1 MIFSQHKDVTPPRQG
16 EFIMSTGK
24 AAPLVLSERQGAI
37 LLLTLNR
44 PDKSNSLHPDLV
56 RQLGDA
62 LGAAARDDSLNVV
75 VITGAGRSFC
85 AGLDLGLLI
94 SWTAEEKLAYLETV
108 TRVFRAVWE
117 LPQPVVAAVNGPCIA
132 GGFDLA
138 AFCDIR
144 LAAEEAIFG
153 QAEINIGLTQIIHP
167 LYKTIGLARA
177 KELALTGQNIPAAEA
192 YRIGLVNH
200 VYAQSELMP
209 QAMQLAALLA
219 AKPRQALIET
229 KRLTRE
235 LIDLDTRSALDE
247 IGRTFRRCLE
257 SEEHRRR
264 VADVYAS
271 IHKQ

>member
-1 MIFSQHKDVTPPRQG
+1 MRAGILDFAFQRQPVTGEPVAAAATIAQLVRIVRAAFRAKHFTCLPRSFMIFIQHKLVTPSRQG
-16 EFIMSTGK
+16 EFTMSTTA

-62 LGAAARDDSLNVV
+62 LATAASDDSVNVV

-85 AGLDLGLLI
+85 AGLDLGLLVN
-94 SWTAEEKLAYLETV
+94 WTMEEKLEYLGTV
-108 TRVFRAVWE
+108 TTVFRAIWE
-117 LPQPVVAAVNGPCIA
+117 LPQPVIAAVNGACIA

-167 LYKTIGLARA
+167 LYKTIGLGRA
-177 KELALTGQNIPAAEA
+177 KELALTGQNITAAEA

-200 VYAQSELMP
+200 VYTQAELLP
-209 QAMQLAALLA
+209 QAMRLAA
-219 AKPRQALIET
+219 
-229 KRLTRE
+229 
-235 LIDLDTRSALDE
+235 
-247 IGRTFRRCLE
+247 
-257 SEEHRRR
+257 
-264 VADVYAS
+264 
-271 IHKQ
+271 